1 MTIILFFLISC
12 SDYELNNKINPPVE
26 GIPQI
31 EVSPP
36 LINFGEIT
44 TGEIVSES
52 IQIKSVGEITL
63 NISNISLVD
72 GWNFSLTDAE
82 PSSLEPGSSSTFV
95 VSWES
100 EGFSDSDSI
109 RINSND
115 PVNLEVIIPVSGLA
129 PGDTGSPDT
138 GDTGVPVS
146 QPVAVCSVD
155 PGEVEAIHG
164 SADWIGSSSYDPNGE
179 AIVSYDWQLISA
191 PFGSTDGMPSGGA
204 NRRNFVPTLAGE
216 YIGQLVVTNSS
227 GLSSEPCFATLNA
240 IPGGDLWIEMFW
252 INSGDDMDLHLLA
265 PGGTLVSNFD
275 CYYGNCTSRGLDW
288 GIRGD
293 VSDNPILDLD
303 DIPGTGPENIN
314 INSPSSGAYIV
325 YVHDY
330 PGSVYSGRNDV
341 TVNIYIGGFL
351 EWTDTRNINSE
362 DYYEPFCEIDW
373 RSGSGTVTSL

>member
-31 EVSPP
+31 EVNPT

-115 PVNLEVIIPVSGLA
+115 PVNLEVIIPVSGLV
-129 PGDTGSPDT
+129 PEDTGSP
-138 GDTGVPVS
+138 DTGVPVS

-191 PFGSTDGMPSGGA
+191 PSGSTDGMPSGGA
-204 NRRNFVPTLAGE
+204 NRRNFIPTLAGE

-265 PGGTLVSNFD
+265 PGGTLVSNLD

-314 INSPSSGAYIV
+314 INSPSSGAYTV

-373 RSGSGTVTSL
+373 RSGTGIVTSL